1 MSKPVFQESVITGP
15 HVGATPRKLN
25 AAHKLAITMGV
36 TGAAI
41 VGLIVAMIVLSSTE
55 STTCGN
61 IVNQEPRMAPKPPP
75 PTVDGAKIKV

>member
-1 MSKPVFQESVITGP
+1 MGS
-15 HVGATPRKLN
+15 TPRKLN
-25 AAHKLAITMGV
+25 AAHKLAIVMGV

-41 VGLIVAMIVLSSTE
+41 IGLIVAMIILASTE

-75 PTVDGAKIKV
+75 PTVDGSKIKV